1 MQANAK
7 VIDESAK
14 VSQRPSTWSLIF
26 VGASVLLLLFLAFY
40 NLTNYPVTWFDEG
53 SHLHVPKALLHF
65 GVYADYSSDGFRYF
79 GPTIGVGPTVMLPI
93 AASFKLFGI
102 GLLQARVVM
111 VIYLLAAIS
120 VFAFLARMLGGNRFA
135 FVATA
140 LVVLTPGVGLI
151 EYGRQV
157 LGEVPGMFFLL
168 AGMALWFPGWGRQ
181 GWWRLAAVG
190 LLFGLSMV
198 TKNQYLLVL
207 GPTLLLAW
215 VVNLLYYRLTPQR
228 VFLVPGI
235 VAGACFAL
243 WQVYTVVYLGPA
255 TASENLQLLREA
267 TAGAA
272 LAFSPTLMRRSLQEL
287 FSLKVYLAGII
298 PILIYGAIVS
308 IPKAESGQKWAI
320 LYLLVVVNLVWY
332 VTASVSWLRYAFPG
346 LVVGS
351 LFLARFFADLTGDFV
366 FPLTSARA
374 ALRERKG
381 FSAVDSLRMTGL
393 VWLALLL
400 GVSAG
405 ATVMAVSR
413 PPMNAPAAMAVYM
426 DANVPLDAVVETW
439 EPEMGFLTDHNYH
452 YPPSGVLAKAVS
464 YMWLDSA
471 PPSESYQLPENDL
484 PPYILIG
491 TFSEWVK
498 LYPDQLLD
506 DHYRLLTKIGAYRLY
521 ELADDSP

>member
-1 MQANAK
+1 MQANVK
-7 VIDESAK
+7 TIDQPGKSA
-14 VSQRPSTWSLIF
+14 QRPSTWSLIF
-26 VGASVLLLLFLAFY
+26 VGVGVLFVLFLAFY

-53 SHLHVPKALLHF
+53 SHLHVPKTLLRF

-111 VIYLLAAIS
+111 AVYLLAAIA
-120 VFAFLARMLGGNRFA
+120 VFAYLARMLGGNRFA
-135 FVATA
+135 FVATL
-140 LVVLTPGVGLI
+140 LVLVTPGVGFV

-168 AGMALWFPGWGRQ
+168 AGMALWFPGWGKQ
-181 GWWRLAAVG
+181 GWLRLTAVG

-207 GPTLLLAW
+207 GPTLLVAW
-215 VVNLLYYRLTPQR
+215 GMNLIYYRLTPQK

-243 WQVYTVVYLGPA
+243 WQVYTVLYLGPA
-255 TASENLQLLREA
+255 TASENLKLLREA

-298 PILIYGAIVS
+298 PILAFGAFVS

-320 LYLLVVVNLVWY
+320 LYMLVVINLVWY

-346 LVVGS
+346 LVVGA
-351 LFLARFFADLTGDFV
+351 LFFARFFADLTGNFV
-366 FPLTSARA
+366 LPLDSVRA
-374 ALRERKG
+374 ALRGRREL
-381 FSAVDSLRMTGL
+381 SATDTVRLTGM
-393 VWLALLL
+393 VWLSVL
-400 GVSAG
+400 V
-405 ATVMAVSR
+405 AVSLVATTLEVVR
-413 PPMNAPAAMAVYM
+413 PPMNAPAAMAAYM
-426 DANVPLDAVVETW
+426 NANVPTDMVVETW

-471 PPSESYQLPENDL
+471 PPSESYQLPEDEL
-484 PPYILIG
+484 PPYILVG

-498 LYPDQLLD
+498 LYPDTLLD
-506 DHYRLLTKIGAYRLY
+506 GHYRLMTKIGAYRLY
-521 ELADDSP
+521 ELADDSS

>member
-7 VIDESAK
+7 AFDQSGSAA
-14 VSQRPSTWSLIF
+14 QRPSIWSLIF
-26 VGASVLLLLFLAFY
+26 VGAGLLLLVWLAFY

-53 SHLHVPKALLHF
+53 SHLHVPKALVLY

-79 GPTIGVGPTVMLPI
+79 GPTIGVGPTVMLPV

-102 GLLQARVVM
+102 GLLQARLVM
-111 VIYLLAAIS
+111 AAYLLATIA
-120 VFAFLARMLGGNRFA
+120 VFAYLARMLGGNKFA

-140 LVVLTPGVGLI
+140 LVILTPGVGLV

-168 AGMALWFPGWGRQ
+168 AGMALWFRGWGKQ
-181 GWWRLAAVG
+181 GWLRLVAVG

-215 VVNLLYYRLTPQR
+215 LLNLLYYRLAPQR

-235 VAGACFAL
+235 IAGACFAL
-243 WQVYTVVYLGPA
+243 WQLYTVVYLGPA

-272 LAFSPTLMRRSLQEL
+272 LAFSPSLMRRSLQEL

-320 LYLLVVVNLVWY
+320 LYMLVVVNLVWY
-332 VTASVSWLRYAFPG
+332 VTASVGWLRYAFPG
-346 LVVGS
+346 LVIGG
-351 LFLARFFADLTGDFV
+351 LFFARFFADLTGGFV
-366 FPLTSARA
+366 APTGLLRA
-374 ALRERKG
+374 VLRERQALG
-381 FSAVDSLRMTGL
+381 ANDALRLTGMIWLTL
-393 VWLALLL
+393 VL
-400 GVSAG
+400 
-405 ATVMAVSR
+405 AVSFVATALEIVR
-413 PPMNAPAAMAVYM
+413 PPMNAPVAMAAYM
-426 DANVPLDAVVETW
+426 DQFVSTDAVVETW

-452 YPPSGVLAKAVS
+452 YPPSGILAKAVS
-464 YMWLDSA
+464 YMWLDTA
-471 PPSESYQLPENDL
+471 PPSESYQLSDEDL
-484 PPYILIG
+484 PPFILVG
-491 TFSEWVK
+491 TFSEWVR
-498 LYPDQLLD
+498 LYPDKLLD
-506 DHYRLLTKIGAYRLY
+506 DHYRLMTKIGAYRLY
-521 ELADDSP
+521 TLDDNSS